1 MKIIIHVGLHK
12 TGTTFFQNQI
22 FNKIPNAKLIRR
34 PNFTTP
40 LQKNKMNIIS
50 SEALSGAP
58 YVRSNAK
65 IRFIIAD
72 RLKSCFPDAK
82 IIIGIREKKSW
93 LKSLYSQFIRNG
105 GIYDFDS
112 WLEKVVDKDYLDQD
126 SYIDYLKSLFR
137 DVYVF
142 RFENFCNTKKKV
154 VIEMCKLMEIGY
166 IDYRDIKY
174 NTKLSKNRLNIIKY
188 LNRIWISSWNP
199 NGVLPKKRYFNPEFF
214 GELFDLNRILYE
226 GKDIINKENK

>member
-22 FNKIPNAKLIRR
+22 FNNVPNAKLIRG
-34 PNFTTP
+34 PNFTTQ

-58 YVRSNAK
+58 YVRSDAK
-65 IRFIIAD
+65 IRFTIAD
-72 RLKSCFPDAK
+72 RIKSCFPDAR
-82 IIIGIREKKSW
+82 IIIGIREEKSW

-105 GIYDFDS
+105 GFYDFDS
-112 WLEKVVDKDYLDQD
+112 WLEKVVDKDYFDQE
-126 SYIDYLKSLFR
+126 SYIKYLKSLFSN
-137 DVYVF
+137 VYVF
-142 RFENFCNTKKKV
+142 SFEDFCKNKKEV
-154 VIEMCKLMEIGY
+154 VTEMCKFMEVNY
-166 IDYRDIKY
+166 IDYQDIKY

-188 LNRIWISSWNP
+188 LNRIWISNWNP
-199 NGVLPKKRYFNPEFF
+199 NGVLPKKRFFNPEFF

-226 GKDIINKENK
+226 GKDISNKENK

>member
-34 PNFTTP
+34 PNLTTQ
-40 LQKNKMNIIS
+40 LHKSKMNIIS

-58 YVRSNAK
+58 YIISDAK
-65 IRFIIAD
+65 IRFTIAD
-72 RLKSCFPDAK
+72 RLKSCFPEAK
-82 IIIGIREKKSW
+82 IILGIREGKSW

-105 GIYDFDS
+105 GFYEFDG
-112 WLEKVVDKDYLDQD
+112 WLEKVVDKDYLNQD
-126 SYIDYLKSLFR
+126 SYIDYLKSLFK

-142 RFENFCNTKKKV
+142 RFEDFCNNKKKV
-154 VIEMCKLMEIGY
+154 VTEMCKFMEIDY
-166 IDYRDIKY
+166 INYQDIKY

-188 LNRIWISSWNP
+188 LNRIWISDWNP
-199 NGVLPKKRYFNPEFF
+199 NGVLPKKKFFNPEFF

-226 GKDIINKENK
+226 GKDISNKENK